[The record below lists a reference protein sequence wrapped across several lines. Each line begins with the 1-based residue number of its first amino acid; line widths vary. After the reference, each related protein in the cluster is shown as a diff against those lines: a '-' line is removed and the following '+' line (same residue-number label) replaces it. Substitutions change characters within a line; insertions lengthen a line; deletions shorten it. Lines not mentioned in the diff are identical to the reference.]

1 MPSDMLWAP
10 RFMGSKYIMKTKG
23 SKEYMSMIIKPKEL
37 WSTFMI
43 LDLYE
48 N

>member
-1 MPSDMLWAP
+1 MPNDMLWAP
-10 RFMGSKYIMKTKG
+10 RFTGSKYIMKTRG
-23 SKEYMSMIIKPKEL
+23 SKEYMSKIIESEEF
-37 WSTFMI
+37 WSTIMI

>member
-1 MPSDMLWAP
+1 MSGEMFWAP
-10 RFMGSKYIMKTKG
+10 RFMGSKYIMKTRG
-23 SKEYMSMIIKPKEL
+23 SKEYMSKTIEL
-37 WSTFMI
+37 EEFWFTVMI

>member
-1 MPSDMLWAP
+1 MPSDMLWVP
-10 RFMGSKYIMKTKG
+10 RFMGFIMKTRG
-23 SKEYMSMIIKPKEL
+23 SKEYMSKIIESEEF
-37 WSTFMI
+37 WSTVMI

>member
-1 MPSDMLWAP
+1 MLWAP
-10 RFMGSKYIMKTKG
+10 RFMGSKYIMKTRG
-23 SKEYMSMIIKPKEL
+23 SKEHMSKIIEL
-37 WSTFMI
+37 EEFWFTFMI

>member
-1 MPSDMLWAP
+1 MRSEMLWAP
-10 RFMGSKYIMKTKG
+10 RFMGSKYIMKTRG
-23 SKEYMSMIIKPKEL
+23 SKEHMSKIIEL
-37 WSTFMI
+37 EEFWFTFMI